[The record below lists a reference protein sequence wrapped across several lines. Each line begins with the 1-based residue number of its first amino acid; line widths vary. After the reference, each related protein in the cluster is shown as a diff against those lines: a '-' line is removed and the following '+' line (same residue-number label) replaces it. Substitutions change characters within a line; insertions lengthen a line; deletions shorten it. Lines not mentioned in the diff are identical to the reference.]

1 MIAIEPSHENFN
13 LLKLNTKSYPNIIP
27 IAGALV
33 SKNSQRLLRLYD
45 RKTGPWG
52 YSLAPNDVKKAQVDG
67 YTTALSLDDILEQF
81 QPAKISI
88 LKLDLEGGEK
98 DLFDHDFDTLNT
110 LPLVVAELHDRI
122 ISGTTE
128 SFRACFKT
136 FHIEP
141 LGHEKMKASFHEP
154 GR

>member
-1 MIAIEPSHENFN
+1 M
-13 LLKLNTKSYPNIIP
+13 
-27 IAGALV
+27 
-33 SKNSQRLLRLYD
+33 LRLYD

-52 YSLAPNDVKKAQVDG
+52 YSIAPNNSEKSKVDS
-67 YTTALSLDDILEQF
+67 YTTTLSLDDILQQF

-88 LKLDLEGGEK
+88 LKLDIEGAEK

-110 LPLVVAELHDRI
+110 VPLVVAELHDRI
-122 ISGTTE
+122 IGGTTA

-136 FHIEP
+136 YHIEP

-154 GR
+154 RR